1 MGFNHTYKSYS
12 YWNKAPRLLKTFKM
26 ITIKV
31 TEIIEIP
38 TQLGKVEL
46 PLLTYQQISTLDF
59 VIQTLLHRILH
70 QPSHQ

>member
-1 MGFNHTYKSYS
+1 M
-12 YWNKAPRLLKTFKM
+12 LKTFKM

-31 TEIIEIP
+31 TEIIQIP

-46 PLLTYQQISTLDF
+46 PLLTYQQLSTLDF

-70 QPSHQ
+70 PPSHQ